1 MPSESQIRY
10 VRAIL
15 LAVSVTTVA
24 LSTIHAQI
32 ITTYAGAATT
42 VLGDGGPATAA
53 RLRDPGCVAFDLS
66 GNLLI
71 GEQLGYRVRR
81 VDLAGIISTV
91 AGDGTFVGGT
101 AGDGGPAT
109 SASMAPYDIEFDGVG
124 NLYIL
129 DGPACKIRK
138 VDVSGTITTVAGT
151 GAPAN
156 TGDGG
161 PATAAGIA
169 AGSMDVDATGNIYF
183 GMETGVRRID
193 AATGIITKVIG
204 TATTG
209 FSGDGGPAIAAQFN
223 NVYEVVLRNGNIYV
237 VDRFNH
243 RIRKIDAAG
252 IVTTVAGNGID
263 AFAGDGGPATAASFF
278 GELGGIDV
286 DEAECIYIAEP
297 YSLRVRKVNALGIIN
312 TIAGTGAVGWSGDG
326 GPATAATLYRM
337 RNLVKQEG
345 GGNLFIAVKYGNHVR
360 MVSDMNN
367 PAYFTG
373 GHSLSL
379 VTCVP
384 DADLPPVPVS
394 LNTLLTAMDADTVQ
408 PLKWQVVSAPVHGT
422 AAVVYSTFTT
432 GGVVV
437 PSGLT
442 YTPAIGFTGY
452 DTFRVRI
459 TDAYSADTATVYV
472 RVDGPAN
479 AGTLMGA
486 DTVCKGGATTF
497 ISSVAGGIFS
507 TRTGNATASSGTIT
521 GITEGMDTVVY
532 IFTNSCG
539 SDTVVQAIEVKDCPA
554 GIGGPQV
561 AGNEALQ
568 LWPSPASGSVS
579 ILLSA
584 PISESVSVVITNVMG
599 QMVKELNIAT
609 NRSTEMELNVPPGVY
624 TVSAITSQGRMVRQL
639 VVQ

>member
-1 MPSESQIRY
+1 MKFSLKKF
-10 VRAIL
+10 VTVLGMLIL
-15 LAVSVTTVA
+15 FVKVN
-24 LSTIHAQI
+24 AQI
-32 ITTYAGAATT
+32 ISTYAGAVTT

-53 RLRDPGCVAFDLS
+53 RLRDPGCLAFDLD

-81 VDLAGIISTV
+81 VDAAGIITTV
-91 AGDGTFVGGT
+91 AGNGIYVVGG

-109 SASMAPYDIEFDGVG
+109 AASMAPYDIEFDGVG

-129 DGPACKIRK
+129 DVAAYKIRK
-138 VDVSGTITTVAGT
+138 VDLLGNITTVAGT
-151 GAPAN
+151 GAMMN

-169 AGSMDVDATGNIYF
+169 AGCMDVDAAGNIYF
-183 GMETGVRRID
+183 GMETGVRKID
-193 AATGIITKVIG
+193 VATGIISKLYG
-204 TATTG
+204 TATAG
-209 FSGDGGPAIAAQFN
+209 FSGDGGPATAAQFD
-223 NVYEVVLRNGNIYV
+223 NVYEVVLRNGSIFV
-237 VDRFNH
+237 VDRWNH
-243 RIRKIDAAG
+243 RIRKIDATG
-252 IVTTVAGNGID
+252 IVTTVAGNGVS

-278 GELGGIDV
+278 SELAGLEV
-286 DEAECIYIAEP
+286 DEAECLYIAEQMS
-297 YSLRVRKVNALGIIN
+297 YRIRKVNAMGIIN
-312 TIAGTGAVGWSGDG
+312 TIAGTGVPGWSGDG

-337 RNLVKQEG
+337 RNIVKREG

-384 DADLPPVPVS
+384 SVDLPPVPVS

-408 PLKWQVVSAPVHGT
+408 PLKWQVVSAPAHGT
-422 AAVVYSTFTT
+422 AAVAYNTFTT
-432 GGVVV
+432 GGIAV

-452 DTFRVRI
+452 DTFRVRV
-459 TDAYSADTATVYV
+459 TDAYSADTGTVYV

-479 AGTLMGA
+479 AGTLTGA
-486 DTVCKGGATTF
+486 DTVCKGGTTTF
-497 ISSVAGGIFS
+497 MSSVAGGVFS

-532 IFTNSCG
+532 IFINSCG

-554 GIGGPQV
+554 SIGGPQV
-561 AGNEALQ
+561 TGNEALQ
-568 LWPSPASGSVS
+568 VWPSPASGSVS
-579 ILLSA
+579 ILLSS
-584 PISESVSVVITNVMG
+584 PISEAASVVITNVVG
-599 QMVKELNIAT
+599 QVVKELNVTT
-609 NRSTEMELNVPPGVY
+609 NRNAEIELNVPPGVY
-624 TVSAITSQGRMVRQL
+624 TVSAITSQGHMVRQL
-639 VVQ
+639 VVR